1 MNGWNWCHSYN
12 YLIEYL
18 IKDNALTEVAWKE
31 VAQKM
36 YDDVLASQMG
46 VDSKNVFSISP
57 DSIQLKPEL
66 QTKIKSEQLIIDDLE
81 AMVDMHTE
89 SHRL

>member
-1 MNGWNWCHSYN
+1 MNGWNYCHAYN

-18 IKDNALTEVAWKE
+18 IKDNALTEFAWKE

-36 YDDVLASQMG
+36 YDDVLSSQMG
-46 VDSKNVFSISP
+46 IDSKNCFSISP
-57 DSIQLKPEL
+57 DSIKLKPVLLKEV
-66 QTKIKSEQLIIDDLE
+66 KKEQVILDDLE
-81 AMVDMHTE
+81 AMADMHTE